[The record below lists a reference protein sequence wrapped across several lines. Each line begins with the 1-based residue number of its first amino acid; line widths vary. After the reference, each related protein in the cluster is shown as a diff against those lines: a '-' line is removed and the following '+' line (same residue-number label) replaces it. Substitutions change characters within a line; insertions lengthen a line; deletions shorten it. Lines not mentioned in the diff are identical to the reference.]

1 MAGAV
6 PVTECR
12 VRAST
17 EKMGRSTD
25 TGSSDAALLSGDA
38 VTFAAFYRRHEDAVL
53 GYFLRRTGQA
63 DLAADLTAEA
73 FARALEGRRR
83 FDPERGE
90 ARGWLFGIAR
100 NLLAS
105 SLERGRVEDATRRA
119 LGLEPLVLD
128 DAALSRIEALDHRP
142 AADALSDLPAD
153 QEVAVRGRV
162 VEEQSY
168 AELAARLR
176 CSESVVRQR
185 VSRGLR
191 SLRERLEAE
200 R

>member
-1 MAGAV
+1 MA
-6 PVTECR
+6 
-12 VRAST
+12 
-17 EKMGRSTD
+17 RSD
-25 TGSSDAALLSGDA
+25 HRDDAALLAGDSA
-38 VTFAAFYRRHEDAVL
+38 AFAAFYRRHEDAVL
-53 GYFLRRTGQA
+53 GYFLRRIHQA

-83 FDPERGE
+83 FDPDRGE

-105 SLERGRVEDATRRA
+105 SLERGRVENATRRA
-119 LGLEPLVLD
+119 LGFEPMVLD
-128 DAALSRIEALDHRP
+128 DAALARIDELNDQPAAEALS
-142 AADALSDLPAD
+142 LLPEEQRA
-153 QEVAVRGRV
+153 AVRGRV
-162 VEEQSY
+162 LEEQSY

-191 SLRERLEAE
+191 TLRERLETE